1 MYGIMK
7 RKCLIGLI
15 AVTIIAAAIVVVK
28 LAPIGISLSAL
39 GGFCVG
45 FATGWISDELK
56 NRVKKD

>member
-1 MYGIMK
+1 MK
-7 RKCLIGLI
+7 KKWLIGLI
-15 AVTIIAAAIVVVK
+15 AVAVIAAAIVVVK

>member
-1 MYGIMK
+1 MK

-45 FATGWISDELK
+45 FAAGWISDELK